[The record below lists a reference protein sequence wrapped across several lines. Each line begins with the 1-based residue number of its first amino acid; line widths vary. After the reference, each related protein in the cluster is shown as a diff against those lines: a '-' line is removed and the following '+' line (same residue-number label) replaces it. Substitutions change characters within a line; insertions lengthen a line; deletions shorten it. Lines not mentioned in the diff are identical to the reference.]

1 MLKDIK
7 VRNLVPVHHGID
19 LWRKIETISMRCKI
33 HGCKRDLAKVKVY
46 FDSSSQGLIPVCF
59 LKAVEKWEMEEY
71 PK

>member
-1 MLKDIK
+1 MQDSWMQEEFGK
-7 VRNLVPVHHGID
+7 
-19 LWRKIETISMRCKI
+19 E
-33 HGCKRDLAKVKVY
+33 KVY